1 MVNSSEGSSHTDGT
15 KISHPRWDEKIP
27 REGFPN
33 PYGGT
38 KRSQGRDETI
48 PTEGFP
54 PPHEGKENAPRG
66 DEIKLRRNEMKLRRN
81 EIKVRKNYFVATWK
95 IKSSHVESPNFP
107 RGYCLWASARRAISL
122 RGVSL
127 DRLDCACLLL
137 FRLFLV
143 GDLAI
148 V

>member
-1 MVNSSEGSSHTDGT
+1 
-15 KISHPRWDEKIP
+15 
-27 REGFPN
+27 
-33 PYGGT
+33 
-38 KRSQGRDETI
+38 
-48 PTEGFP
+48 
-54 PPHEGKENAPRG
+54 
-66 DEIKLRRNEMKLRRN
+66 MKLRRN
-81 EIKVRKNYFVATWK
+81 EIKVRKNYFAATWK
-95 IKSSHVESPNFP
+95 IKSRHVESPDFP